1 MVVTVRDV
9 RVVPFAIPLWRPLAT
24 AFGSVALRRGFL
36 VVLSGADGHEGIGEA
51 TPHPAASPSTLADVG
66 AELERLAPRLVGTD
80 VSRLLTASWHLGAVT
95 RSALDM
101 AAHDL
106 LGAAIG
112 RPIADLLGGAR
123 RAAVPVSALL
133 AGGNDEACVLEACAA
148 LERGFTTAKV
158 KIGPDPDGAVRRV
171 AAVRSAA
178 PSLRLRCDANGA
190 WDVRT
195 AIAVGRELAALDVAW
210 LEQPVPPAD
219 LEGLRRVRRE
229 SGVDV
234 AADEAVTGPDVVPR
248 LAETVDAVVV
258 KLVKVGGLTAARATA
273 QAAIRHGLRVTV
285 TTGLETSIATAAALH
300 LAAALPEPLEP
311 CGLATASLLA
321 HDLVEPALVDAPT
334 MTPPP
339 GSGLGVRLSPG
350 PPPRRAQPSPR

>member
-9 RVVPFAIPLWRPLAT
+9 RIVPFAIPLRQPLMT
-24 AFGSVALRRGFL
+24 AFGSVALRRGFV
-36 VVLSGADGHEGIGEA
+36 VVLSDADGYEGIGEA
-51 TPHPAASPSTLADVG
+51 TPHPAAPPSTLAEVG
-66 AELERLAPRLVGTD
+66 AELERLAPRLVGSD
-80 VSRLLTASWHLGAVT
+80 VSRLLSATWHLGAAT

-101 AAHDL
+101 AAHHL
-106 LGAAIG
+106 LGAASG
-112 RPIADLLGGAR
+112 RPVADLLGGAR
-123 RAAVPVSALL
+123 RARVPVSALL
-133 AGGNDEACVLEACAA
+133 AGGNDEACVLDACVAV
-148 LERGFTTAKV
+148 ERGFTTAKV
-158 KIGPDPDGAVRRV
+158 KIGPDPEDAVRRV
-171 AAVRSAA
+171 AAVRAAA

-195 AIAVGRELAALDVAW
+195 AIAVGRELAARDVAW

-219 LEGLRRVRRE
+219 LDGLRRVRRE

-248 LAETVDAVVV
+248 LAGTVDAVVV
-258 KLVKVGGLTAARATA
+258 KLVQVGGLTAARATV
-273 QAAIRHGLRVTV
+273 QAAVRHGLRVTV

-300 LAAALPEPLEP
+300 LAAALPEPLDP

-321 HDLVEPALVDAPT
+321 HDLVDPALVDAPT

-339 GSGLGVRLSPG
+339 GPGLGVRLSPG

>member
-9 RVVPFAIPLWRPLAT
+9 RVVPFAIPLRRPLAT
-24 AFGSVALRRGFL
+24 AFGSVALRCGFL
-36 VVLSGADGHEGIGEA
+36 VVLSDADGHAGIGEA
-51 TPHPAASPSTLADVG
+51 TPHPATSPSTLAEVG

-80 VSRLLTASWHLGAVT
+80 VCRLLIGTWHLGAVT

-106 LGAAIG
+106 LGAATG
-112 RPIADLLGGAR
+112 RPVVNLLGGAR
-123 RAAVPVSALL
+123 RAGVPVSALL
-133 AGGNDEACVLEACAA
+133 AGENDEACVVDASAA

-158 KIGPDPDGAVRRV
+158 KIGPDPNDAVRQV
-171 AAVRSAA
+171 AAARAAA

-195 AIAVGRELAALDVAW
+195 AIAVGRKLAALDVAW

-219 LEGLRRVRRE
+219 VDGLRRVRRE
-229 SGVDV
+229 AGILV

-248 LAETVDAVVV
+248 LAEAVDAVVV
-258 KLVKVGGLTAARATA
+258 KLVQVGGLTAARATA
-273 QAAIRHGLRVTV
+273 QAAVRHGLRVTV
-285 TTGLETSIATAAALH
+285 TTALETSIATAAALH

-321 HDLVEPALVDAPT
+321 HDLVDPALVDGPT

-339 GSGLGVRLSPG
+339 GTGLGVRLSPA